1 MKKFNSFIIIFLLS
15 ACGGGGGSSDDSSP
29 ESMPLSINVT
39 NFTSSLKSY
48 EATQLTV
55 SANYNCNFNIS
66 SSDIYWL
73 TTSDNKTFNYRAPIT
88 LLNEEQF
95 NLSVNTIPSI
105 NCPSGSLDLT
115 HSVSRDE
122 ASLKYVP
129 SPEPYNYA
137 KLKTDY
143 FASHDLGFGGLR
155 ITDRYSATICYPTP
169 EDCETYENELFGQ
182 DAHNMATGD
191 FNGDG
196 FEDMVIAWAIFP
208 HTIEIDQKINAPVNI
223 YLNDGQGNL
232 YEDLTIFENETA
244 PTHPFAYRLVI
255 ADFNNDGT
263 DDVFAGSMG
272 LSYRDP
278 DYANNFILPYPDLL
292 LLSDSSGKMI
302 DASANID
309 DQNNGE
315 GKECGFSH
323 DASGG
328 DFDND
333 GDIDI
338 FACNILLVNDGSANF
353 AFHETLG
360 RNLQFSYGNPM
371 SSLMVDLNND
381 AYDDLVF
388 WNFDNRPEDFS
399 EEGFVLLSN
408 GTADLNNWILLE
420 LPEGPFGRNHNKFNH
435 AVWGDINN
443 DGYNDIVVAIT
454 RDLPYY
460 EGAYIQVL
468 IGDGTGNME
477 DVTSSNF
484 SDQPRAATH
493 HGEGNIYLRD
503 FDNDG
508 DLDIF
513 HSTRDFASDL
523 HGAHIAINDG
533 NGSFNSMVERVFPQK
548 PKANEYDNNQY
559 LFKGLPIN
567 LDNEGCLDLISS
579 SDSWMNESTTKNYLF
594 SLINIRCE

>member
-39 NFTSSLKSY
+39 NFTSNLKSY

-137 KLKTDY
+137 ELKTDY

-244 PTHPFAYRLVI
+244 PTHPFL
-255 ADFNNDGT
+255 
-263 DDVFAGSMG
+263 
-272 LSYRDP
+272 
-278 DYANNFILPYPDLL
+278 
-292 LLSDSSGKMI
+292 
-302 DASANID
+302 
-309 DQNNGE
+309 
-315 GKECGFSH
+315 
-323 DASGG
+323 
-328 DFDND
+328 
-333 GDIDI
+333 
-338 FACNILLVNDGSANF
+338 
-353 AFHETLG
+353 
-360 RNLQFSYGNPM
+360 
-371 SSLMVDLNND
+371 
-381 AYDDLVF
+381 
-388 WNFDNRPEDFS
+388 
-399 EEGFVLLSN
+399 
-408 GTADLNNWILLE
+408 
-420 LPEGPFGRNHNKFNH
+420 
-435 AVWGDINN
+435 
-443 DGYNDIVVAIT
+443 
-454 RDLPYY
+454 
-460 EGAYIQVL
+460 
-468 IGDGTGNME
+468 
-477 DVTSSNF
+477 
-484 SDQPRAATH
+484 
-493 HGEGNIYLRD
+493 
-503 FDNDG
+503 
-508 DLDIF
+508 
-513 HSTRDFASDL
+513 
-523 HGAHIAINDG
+523 
-533 NGSFNSMVERVFPQK
+533 
-548 PKANEYDNNQY
+548 
-559 LFKGLPIN
+559 
-567 LDNEGCLDLISS
+567 
-579 SDSWMNESTTKNYLF
+579 
-594 SLINIRCE
+594 SLIHI